1 MGRDDLPTA
10 PMTIVPASRD
20 ELLDPGWLRAALE
33 DLGDDDRIV
42 RVEPTDTSKTRAEK
56 LRFAVTVET
65 SDGLDVRFYCAKAFL
80 DGTGS
85 IIAEARFYRDLAPR
99 LSVRRPRVAYVAID
113 ADTSASIIVMEDI
126 VASGGL
132 FMNPH
137 RTFSIDVTRDS
148 LSQLARLH
156 GSTWGLASLGDV
168 EWLGGSRHT
177 VGSMYTAP
185 SLQALLDDG
194 RAYGFPPEL
203 RDAQNL
209 VAALEVHARN
219 PVTCVLHGDTH
230 TGNVYLDHDGRA
242 CFFDW
247 EVVQTGNWA
256 QDVAYH
262 LATVLTIEDRR
273 AHERELVRHYLTELA
288 AHGAPS
294 PDFEEGWELYRRS
307 FTYGYLLWVITQ
319 IRGRDEVLAHMPRL
333 AAALSDHDT
342 YRLLGVV

>member
-1 MGRDDLPTA
+1 M
-10 PMTIVPASRD
+10 VPANRD
-20 ELLDPGWLRAALE
+20 EILDRDWLRAVLA
-33 DLGDDDRIV
+33 DLREDDRIV
-42 RVEPTDTSKTRAEK
+42 RVEPTNTSVTRAEK
-56 LRFAVTVET
+56 LRFAVTVEGP
-65 SDGLDVRFYCAKAFL
+65 DGLDVRFYCAKAYL
-80 DGTGS
+80 ENTGS

-99 LSVRRPRVAYVAID
+99 LSVRRPRVPYVAID
-113 ADTSASIIVMEDI
+113 SDTSAAIIVMEDI

-137 RTFSIDVTRDS
+137 RTFSVDITRET

-156 GSTWGLASLGDV
+156 GSTWGLASVSDID
-168 EWLGGSRHT
+168 WLGTHRSI
-177 VGSMYTAP
+177 VGDMYTTAE
-185 SLQALLDDG
+185 LQALLDDG

-209 VAALEVHARN
+209 VDALAVHARY

-230 TGNVYLDHDGRA
+230 TGNVYLDHDGRP

-262 LATVLTIEDRR
+262 LATVLAIEDRR
-273 AHERELVRHYLTELA
+273 TYERELVRHYLTELA
-288 AHGAPS
+288 AQGAPS
-294 PDFEEGWELYRRS
+294 PGYEEGWELYRRS
-307 FTYGYLLWVITQ
+307 FSYGYLLWVITQ

-333 AAALSDHDT
+333 AAALCDHDT
-342 YRLLGVV
+342 YRLLGVI

>member
-1 MGRDDLPTA
+1 MGRDDLTSAPT
-10 PMTIVPASRD
+10 TIVPSNRD
-20 ELLDPGWLRAALE
+20 ELLDPGWLRATLD
-33 DLGDDDRIV
+33 DLGEDDRIV
-42 RVEPTDTSKTRAEK
+42 RVESTDTSKTRAEK
-56 LRFAVTVET
+56 LRFAVTVEGQ
-65 SDGLDVRFYCAKAFL
+65 DGLQVRFYCAKAFL
-80 DGTGS
+80 DGAGS
-85 IIAEARFYRDLAPR
+85 TIAEARFYRDLAPR
-99 LSVRRPRVAYVAID
+99 LSVRRPRVPYVAID
-113 ADTSASIIVMEDI
+113 ADTGASIIVMEDI
-126 VASGGL
+126 VAGGGL

-156 GSTWGLASLGDV
+156 ASTWDLASVRDI
-168 EWLGGSRHT
+168 EWLATGRHVAGGMHT
-177 VGSMYTAP
+177 AS

-194 RAYGFPPEL
+194 RADGFPTEL

-209 VAALEVHARN
+209 VDALEVHGRYPA
-219 PVTCVLHGDTH
+219 TCVLHGDTH
-230 TGNVYLDHDGRA
+230 TGNVYIDHEGRA

-262 LATVLTIEDRR
+262 LATVLAIDDRR
-273 AHERELVRHYLTELA
+273 AHERELVRHYLTELS

-294 PDFEEGWELYRRS
+294 PDFEQGWELYRRS
-307 FTYGYLLWVITQ
+307 FSYGYLLWVITQ

-333 AAALSDHDT
+333 AAALRDHDT